1 MGFATRGREC
11 HGFTNPYGLR
21 SRVGT
26 GMGTGW
32 HFRTPVK
39 PAPVTWVSRVL
50 LGYENINKQP
60 LSFST
65 TTTIHLNHPPPLRH
79 HCHQQS
85 RSTTAHAN
93 DTSHD
98 ATATRQAPAGLTP
111 HRGDDVA
118 RQRYPPDVP
127 WSLTVA
133 THAVDAIRSSN
144 HDNDNGWE
152 VGEERVRPEGQQP
165 PCQLTKPQPAPV
177 AYTNHCHITQLHTL
191 FRWHERPQQQMMTH
205 DNDTRRRRHCSESPL
220 SHLFPC

>member
-1 MGFATRGREC
+1 LREETVRQGKKEAIHQGREEPFVEGRRNHSSKEGGTIHRRKEEPILSNTQEETVRCRREEAVHQRKRPFVERRLFVKSREC
-11 HGFTNPYGLR
+11 HGLR
-21 SRVGT
+21 SRV
-26 GMGTGW
+26 GTGW

-39 PAPVTWVSRVL
+39 PTPVTRVSRVL

-65 TTTIHLNHPPPLRH
+65 TTTIHLNHPPPLCH

-98 ATATRQAPAGLTP
+98 ATATRRAPAGLTP

-127 WSLTVA
+127 
-133 THAVDAIRSSN
+133 
-144 HDNDNGWE
+144 
-152 VGEERVRPEGQQP
+152 
-165 PCQLTKPQPAPV
+165 
-177 AYTNHCHITQLHTL
+177 
-191 FRWHERPQQQMMTH
+191 
-205 DNDTRRRRHCSESPL
+205 
-220 SHLFPC
+220 

>member
-1 MGFATRGREC
+1 MLLTVIQVRLRIAYYCSSHHSSGPKIMWETRTRREC

-26 GMGTGW
+26 GTGTGW

-98 ATATRQAPAGLTP
+98 ATATRRAPAGLTP

-127 WSLTVA
+127 
-133 THAVDAIRSSN
+133 
-144 HDNDNGWE
+144 
-152 VGEERVRPEGQQP
+152 
-165 PCQLTKPQPAPV
+165 
-177 AYTNHCHITQLHTL
+177 
-191 FRWHERPQQQMMTH
+191 
-205 DNDTRRRRHCSESPL
+205 
-220 SHLFPC
+220 